1 MGPRAESPDSSHL
14 RSNSANGRPSVAL
27 AGPVKS
33 DRRHLLKRSYY
44 SPPEKRLKGSAFESE
59 NPRGSSGPS
68 GIPRDFAARLVV
80 EVYATELAAPPHKEI
95 ETTPSGSLLLSV
107 ATMQLESTNFCA
119 RRLLTPPSTSRGA
132 GRFRSLADLGH
143 GEVGI
148 GPAEALVA
156 GDSIRIPL

>member
-1 MGPRAESPDSSHL
+1 MGPREESPASSHL
-14 RSNSANGRPSVAL
+14 RSNSASARPPVAL

-44 SPPEKRLKGSAFESE
+44 SPPEKRLKGGGFESE

-80 EVYATELAAPPHKEI
+80 EVYATELAALPHKEI

-107 ATMQLESTNFCA
+107 GTVQLEA
-119 RRLLTPPSTSRGA
+119 RTS
-132 GRFRSLADLGH
+132 
-143 GEVGI
+143 
-148 GPAEALVA
+148 PQ
-156 GDSIRIPL
+156 GDC